1 MTSIML
7 AFTDGNM
14 YKYFDNNNI
23 NAILFDIIF
32 IYIYLI
38 LF

>member
-1 MTSIML
+1 MMTSILL

-14 YKYFDNNNI
+14 HKYFDNNNI
-23 NAILFDIIF
+23 NAILFDII
-32 IYIYLI
+32 YDIYLI